1 MCMACGCD
9 IPNDK
14 KSTVM
19 IDGKVKVT
27 QDGMSEKQ

>member
-1 MCMACGCD
+1 MCMACGCG
-9 IPNDK
+9 IANDK

>member
-1 MCMACGCD
+1 MDCGCG
-9 IPNDK
+9 IANDK